1 MTTVRL
7 IAPSGYP
14 NDSAIAERGVAFL
27 QGQGCAV
34 VNQACLARQHQR
46 FAGGELA
53 RLADLHQI
61 GTGGGQEIAMAIR
74 GGYGLTRLLDTSTS
88 SASAGARRRP
98 TPSSSA
104 TATSPRSRWP
114 TWPRPAA

>member
-34 VNQACLARQHQR
+34 VNQASLARQHQR
-46 FAGGELA
+46 FAGG
-53 RLADLHQI
+53 
-61 GTGGGQEIAMAIR
+61 
-74 GGYGLTRLLDTSTS
+74 
-88 SASAGARRRP
+88 
-98 TPSSSA
+98 
-104 TATSPRSRWP
+104 
-114 TWPRPAA
+114 

>member
-46 FAGGELA
+46 FAGGEW
-53 RLADLHQI
+53 
-61 GTGGGQEIAMAIR
+61 R
-74 GGYGLTRLLDTSTS
+74 GWPICTR
-88 SASAGARRRP
+88 SAPAAARRSP
-98 TPSSSA
+98 WPSAAA
-104 TATSPRSRWP
+104 TG
-114 TWPRPAA
+114 